1 VAGLALALFAWAPET
16 GFAGSLGYQNMTNL
30 VVMVQ
35 GSSTDAKGMVHK
47 GPPHQINPKESAF
60 DQVATPGAKT
70 ITIYD
75 PKQAN
80 VIYYQGT
87 INFAGK
93 DLLFS
98 IQLDNAPGAAQKV
111 KLVPVPIPMPQAMPA
126 PPKKKK

>member
-1 VAGLALALFAWAPET
+1 
-16 GFAGSLGYQNMTNL
+16 GYQNMTNL

-35 GSSTDAKGMVHK
+35 GSSTDAKGNEHK

-60 DQVATPGAKT
+60 DQVNTPGPKK

-75 PKQAN
+75 PKKAN

-93 DLLFS
+93 DQVFS
-98 IQLDNAPGAAQKV
+98 IQLDNAGGAGAAPKV
-111 KLVPVPIPMPQAMPA
+111 KLVPVPIPMPQAMPM
-126 PPKKKK
+126 PKKKK